1 MTKVSLPA
9 MLLHARSLD
18 IPVDAHPNR
27 MPFTGI
33 LTKIG
38 EPSDAAP
45 EGSNGKRIILT
56 MDAAKHA
63 LELAARHGINY
74 NTERQF
80 SCPPPLTLQ
89 LSLLNPKFHSWPGLS
104 NHELFRVALSQLP
117 PVSLA
122 AHEH

>member
-56 MDAAKHA
+56 MDAAEHA
-63 LELAARHGINY
+63 LD
-74 NTERQF
+74 
-80 SCPPPLTLQ
+80 
-89 LSLLNPKFHSWPGLS
+89 SLLGMASTTTRSDNFLVHRL
-104 NHELFRVALSQLP
+104 
-117 PVSLA
+117 
-122 AHEH
+122 